1 MGKGK
6 NIPDVPLVK
15 GKKPESKY
23 DPAVLRNLVKEGKTA
38 KQIMDAM
45 GIGHKQILKHHLM
58 KLCATDKTFYE
69 VPGLYERN
77 NRKAFVN
84 AQGEIRIKQRLVDF
98 GNMVLTPETE
108 FDVVVEGNKIILIN
122 LSMEDPS
129 ITSGMGEAE
138 GEAEEQA

>member
-1 MGKGK
+1 MVKGK
-6 NIPDVPLVK
+6 NIPDVPMVK

-23 DPAVLRNLVKEGKTA
+23 DPALLRTLVKEGKTA
-38 KQIMDAM
+38 KQIMEEM

-98 GNMVLTPETE
+98 GSMVLTPETE

-122 LSMEDPS
+122 LSMEETS
-129 ITSGMGEAE
+129 ITSNIGEAE
-138 GEAEEQA
+138 GEPEEQA

>member
-15 GKKPESKY
+15 VKKPESKY
-23 DPAVLRNLVKEGKTA
+23 DPALLRTLVKEGKTA
-38 KQIMDAM
+38 KQIMEAM
-45 GIGHKQILKHHLM
+45 GINHKQILKHHLM

-98 GNMVLTPETE
+98 GSMVLTPETE
-108 FDVVVEGNKIILIN
+108 FDVVVEGNRIILIN
-122 LSMEDPS
+122 LSMEDTS
-129 ITSGMGEAE
+129 ITSNIGEAE
-138 GEAEEQA
+138 GEPEEQA

>member
-1 MGKGK
+1 MVKGK
-6 NIPDVPLVK
+6 NIPEVTMLK

-38 KQIMDAM
+38 KQIMEAM
-45 GIGHKQILKHHLM
+45 GINHKQILKHHLM

-98 GNMVLTPETE
+98 GSMVLTPETE

-122 LSMEDPS
+122 LSMEETS
-129 ITSGMGEAE
+129 INPGMGEAE
-138 GEAEEQA
+138 GEPEEQA

>member
-6 NIPDVPLVK
+6 NIPDVPVVK

-23 DPAVLRNLVKEGKTA
+23 DPALLRQLVKEGKTA
-38 KQIMDAM
+38 KQIMEAM
-45 GIGHKQILKHHLM
+45 GINHKQILKHHLM

-98 GNMVLTPETE
+98 GSMVLTPETE
-108 FDVVVEGNKIILIN
+108 FDVVVEGNRIILIN
-122 LSMEDPS
+122 LSMEEPC
-129 ITSGMGEAE
+129 ITTGIGEAE
-138 GEAEEQA
+138 RETEEQA

>member
-1 MGKGK
+1 MVKGK
-6 NIPDVPLVK
+6 NIPDVPVVK

-23 DPAVLRNLVKEGKTA
+23 DPALLRQLVKEGKTA
-38 KQIMDAM
+38 KQIMEAM

-84 AQGEIRIKQRLVDF
+84 AQGEIRIKQRLIDF
-98 GNMVLTPETE
+98 GSMVLTPETE

-122 LSMEDPS
+122 LSMEEPC
-129 ITSGMGEAE
+129 INSGMGEVE
-138 GEAEEQA
+138 GEPEEQA